1 MENFTYKNA
10 TEIVFGKGTQSRTGE
25 LVKRC
30 GGKKVLLH
38 YGGGSIKKSGL
49 YDEIIQSL
57 NDSGIEYTELGGVKP
72 NPRLSLVREGI
83 ALCKEKGI
91 DFVLAA
97 GGGSVID
104 SAKAI
109 AMGACL
115 DHDVWDLFEVR
126 RPIDKC
132 LPVGVVLTIPAAGS
146 ETSSSMVIT
155 NEDGWLK
162 RSYSHGLV
170 RPQFAV
176 LNPELTFTLP
186 PFQTAC
192 GISDMLAHIMERYF
206 TTVRNVDVSDRMCEA
221 VMRSIMINAQKVISN
236 PDNYDARAEIMWA
249 GTVAHCDILGLGR
262 IGDWASHD
270 IEHELSAIYDI
281 AHGAGLSIIFPAWM
295 KYQNKVDVTRF
306 LQFAMRVMNV
316 DMAFGDPESIIQ
328 EAICRLENF
337 YSSIGLPVRLSELQ
351 IDDSRFKEMAQKAAP
366 VGNFSVLQAQD
377 IEQIYRLAL

>member
-10 TEIVFGKGTQSRTGE
+10 TELVFGKGAQEQTGA
-25 LVKRC
+25 LIKRY

-49 YDEIIQSL
+49 YNELIGSL
-57 NDSGIEYTELGGVKP
+57 TENGIEFVELGGVKP

-83 ALCKEKGI
+83 ALCKKEQV
-91 DFVLAA
+91 DFILAA

-109 AMGACL
+109 AMGAL
-115 DHDVWDLFEVR
+115 MQNDVWDLFLVR
-126 RPIDKC
+126 NPLKKC

-146 ETSSSMVIT
+146 ETSASLVIT

-162 RSYSHGLV
+162 RSYSDPLV

-176 LNPELTFTLP
+176 LNPELTYSLP
-186 PFQTAC
+186 FFQTAC

-206 TTVRNVDVSDRMCEA
+206 TTVKNVDVSDRMCEA
-221 VMRSIMINAQKVISN
+221 VMRSVMVNAQKLKAN
-236 PDNYDARAEIMWA
+236 PDHYDARAEIMWA

-262 IGDWASHD
+262 IGDWGSHD

-295 KYQNKVDVTRF
+295 KYQYKVDVTRF
-306 LQFAMRVMNV
+306 IQFAVRVMNV
-316 DMAFGDPESIIQ
+316 DMAFGEP
-328 EAICRLENF
+328 EAIILEAIRRLENF
-337 YSSIGLPVRLSELQ
+337 YTMLGLPVRLSELG
-351 IDDSRFKEMAQKAAP
+351 IDDSRFEEMAEKAAP
-366 VGNFSVLQAQD
+366 VGHFRELSAKD
-377 IEQIYRLAL
+377 IVEIYKLAL

>member
-10 TEIVFGKGTQSRTGE
+10 TELVFGKGTQAQTGA
-25 LVKRC
+25 LIKQY

-49 YDEIIQSL
+49 YDELVASL
-57 NDSGIEYTELGGVKP
+57 TENGIEFTELGGVKP

-83 ALCKEKGI
+83 ALCKKEQV
-91 DFVLAA
+91 DFILAA

-109 AMGACL
+109 AMGTL
-115 DHDVWDLFEVR
+115 MQNDVWDLFLER
-126 RPIDKC
+126 KPLKAC

-146 ETSSSMVIT
+146 ETSGSLVIT
-155 NEDGWLK
+155 NEDGWFK
-162 RSYSHGLV
+162 RSYSDPLI

-176 LNPELTFTLP
+176 LNPELTYSLP
-186 PFQTAC
+186 FFQTAC

-206 TTVRNVDVSDRMCEA
+206 TTVKNVDVSDRMCEA
-221 VMRSIMINAQKVISN
+221 VMRSIMINAQKLKAN

-262 IGDWASHD
+262 IGDWGSHD

-295 KYQNKVDVTRF
+295 KYQYPVDITRF
-306 LQFAMRVMNV
+306 IQFAVRVMNV
-316 DMAFGDPESIIQ
+316 DMAFGDPESIIL
-328 EAICRLENF
+328 EAIRRLENF
-337 YSSIGLPVRLSELQ
+337 YTMLSLPVRLSELG
-351 IDDSRFKEMAQKAAP
+351 IDGSQFEEMAQKAAP
-366 VGNFSVLQAQD
+366 VGHFRELGAKD
-377 IEQIYRLAL
+377 ILEIYKLAL